1 MAEQPQTDI
10 LTFQGLILA
19 LQQYWAEQG
28 CVVVQPLDMEV
39 GAGTFH
45 PSTFL
50 RAIGPEN
57 WNSAYV
63 QPSRRPT
70 DGRYGENPN
79 RLQHY
84 YQFQVVLKPSPD
96 NIQELYLGSL
106 RMLGFDP
113 LVHDIRFVEDNWES
127 PTLGAWGLGWE
138 VWLNGME
145 VTQFT
150 YFQQVGGIDCYPV
163 TGEITYGL
171 ERLAMYIQ
179 GVDSVYDLV
188 WSDGPFGKVSYGD
201 VFLQNEVE
209 MSTFNFEHANVDELF
224 KQFDLFEGESTKLI
238 DAGLPLPAY
247 EYVLKA
253 SHTFNLLD
261 ARKAISVTERQ
272 RFILRVRTLARA
284 VAQAYFD
291 KRRSLGFPMADDSIR
306 DEVMAELQKQ
316 DEKAAKQ
323 AQKDGQKKKGKQ

>member
-1 MAEQPQTDI
+1 VSNLPAPPD
-10 LTFQGLILA
+10 TFQDLIA
-19 LQQYWAEQG
+19 RLQQYWADQG
-28 CVVVQPLDMEV
+28 CVIMQPLDMEV

-45 PSTFL
+45 PATFL
-50 RAIGPEN
+50 RSIGPEN

-84 YQFQVVLKPSPD
+84 YQFQVVMKPSPED
-96 NIQELYLGSL
+96 FQELYLGSL
-106 RMLGFDP
+106 RALGIDT

-145 VTQFT
+145 VSQFT
-150 YFQQVGGIDCYPV
+150 YFQQVGGLECYPV

-171 ERLAMYIQ
+171 ERIAMYLQ
-179 GVDSVYDLV
+179 TVDSIYDLV
-188 WSDGPFGKVSYGD
+188 WAKGPQGNVSYGD
-201 VFLQNEVE
+201 VFLQNEIE
-209 MSTFNFEHANVDELF
+209 MSTFNFEHADVAFLF
-224 KQFDLFEGESTKLI
+224 DAFDQYEKDSNHLI
-238 DAGLPLPAY
+238 KNNLPLPAY
-247 EYVLKA
+247 EMVMKA

-272 RFILRVRTLARA
+272 RFILRVRSLARG
-284 VAQAYFD
+284 VAQSYFNS
-291 KRRSLGFPMADDSIR
+291 RMEAGFPLACEEIAKEVLAQHAGESI
-306 DEVMAELQKQ
+306 
-316 DEKAAKQ
+316 
-323 AQKDGQKKKGKQ
+323 